1 MNKRKIVL
9 AIMDGVGLK
18 DDSFGN
24 AFKNANTPNLD
35 YLMNNALF
43 TSIYAHGTYVG
54 LPTDNDMGNSEVG
67 HLTIGAS
74 KISSS
79 DSSSNP

>member
-1 MNKRKIVL
+1 MKKVVMVV
-9 AIMDGVGLK
+9 MDGVGLSNK
-18 DDSFGN
+18 TEGN

-54 LPTDNDMGNSEVG
+54 LPTNEDMGNSEVG
-67 HLTIGAS
+67 HKDRKS
-74 KISSS
+74 VV
-79 DSSSNP
+79 